1 MNVGVARRYKG
12 ATLAWTLLDEKGRVA
27 WVCSDERFDF
37 KDAQPKLKGV
47 EIPVSQKSRC
57 TAGWAGEIPQCNDG
71 VWVYTQM
78 KKVGNYATDT
88 RVPTLPRG
96 TYTLTVSLG
105 APDGTPQLA
114 LPLRGG
120 VDRRYPIGTIRVK

>member
-1 MNVGVARRYKG
+1 M
-12 ATLAWTLLDEKGRVA
+12 
-27 WVCSDERFDF
+27 CSDERFDF

-47 EIPVSQKSRC
+47 ERPVSLKSRC
-57 TAGWAGEIPQCNDG
+57 TAGWVGEIPQCNDG